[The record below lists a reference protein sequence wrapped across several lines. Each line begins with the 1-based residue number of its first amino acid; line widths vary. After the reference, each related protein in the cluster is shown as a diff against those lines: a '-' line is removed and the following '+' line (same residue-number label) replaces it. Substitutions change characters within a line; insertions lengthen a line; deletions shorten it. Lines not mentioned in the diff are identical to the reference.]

1 MNIYEL
7 KGVKTEVGDFSLSI
21 PNCTLSAGRVYA
33 VVGPNACG
41 KTTFLNLLSLLS
53 APCEGEVFFSG
64 EKIRYTDRSNLLAK
78 RRKIAYLTQNPYLFN
93 MSIYENVSFGLRL
106 RGFPQTIIHKKVEE
120 ILSVLS
126 LSGLSRKNAHELSG
140 GEAQRVALARTL
152 ALESSVFLLDE
163 PTANVDKG
171 NIRELEEL
179 ILSLNREKGAT
190 VILTTHSQEQAY
202 RMSKNIISIVNG
214 RIKDI
219 AYENVF
225 SGILEEEESGLKSVR
240 LKNNLRIKVSS
251 GQKGAVT
258 IAVDPQDIILSRECL
273 DSSALNN
280 FYGTI
285 TKLEEINGSLR
296 VYVEAASPRGEANAA
311 FCALITH
318 HSFYNMK
325 LNIGKEVWVTFKANS
340 VKTI

>member
-1 MNIYEL
+1 MDIYEL
-7 KGVKTEVGDFSLSI
+7 KGVKTEVNDFSLTI
-21 PNCTLSAGRVYA
+21 PNCSLSAGGIYA
-33 VVGPNACG
+33 VVGPNASG
-41 KTTFLNLLSLLS
+41 KTTFLNLLSFIS
-53 APCEGEVFFSG
+53 IPCEGEVFFFG
-64 EKIRYTDRSNLLAK
+64 EKILYGERNDILVN
-78 RRKIAYLTQNPYLFN
+78 RRKVAYLTQNPYLFN
-93 MSIYENVSFGLRL
+93 MSVYENISCGLRL
-106 RGFPQTIIHKKVEE
+106 RGFPQSIVHKKVEE

-126 LSGLSRKNAHELSG
+126 LSCLSRKNANMLSG

-152 ALESSVFLLDE
+152 VLESDVFLLDE

-171 NIRELEEL
+171 NIRKLEEI

-202 RMSKNIISIVNG
+202 RMSKNIISIIDG

-225 SGILEEEESGLKSVR
+225 SGILEVEDNDLKSVR
-240 LKNNLRIKVSS
+240 LKNNLRIKISS
-251 GQKGAVT
+251 GQKGTVT
-258 IAVDPQDIILSRECL
+258 IAIDPQDIILSIECF
-273 DSSALNN
+273 DSSALNR
-280 FYGTI
+280 FHGTI
-285 TKLEEINGSLR
+285 TKIEEINGSLR
-296 VYVEAASPRGEANAA
+296 VYVEAGTV

-340 VKTI
+340 VKVI

>member
-1 MNIYEL
+1 
-7 KGVKTEVGDFSLSI
+7 
-21 PNCTLSAGRVYA
+21 
-33 VVGPNACG
+33 
-41 KTTFLNLLSLLS
+41 LSL
-53 APCEGEVFFSG
+53 FSG
-64 EKIRYTDRSNLLAK
+64 EKIDYTDRRDLLAK
-78 RRKIAYLTQNPYLFN
+78 RRRIAYLAQNPYLFK
-93 MSIYENVSFGLRL
+93 MSVYENVSFGLKL
-106 RGFPQTIIHKKVEE
+106 RGLPPAIIHKKVEE

-152 ALESSVFLLDE
+152 VLESSVFLLDE
-163 PTANVDKG
+163 PTANVDKR
-171 NIRELEEL
+171 NIRELEKL
-179 ILSLNREKGAT
+179 ILSLSREKGVT

-202 RMSKNIISIVNG
+202 RMSKNIISIING
-214 RIKDI
+214 RIKNI
-219 AYENVF
+219 VYENVF

-251 GQKGAVT
+251 GQKGTVS
-258 IAVDPQDIILSRECL
+258 IAVDPRDIILSRERL

-296 VYVEAASPRGEANAA
+296 VYVEAGTV

-318 HSFYNMK
+318 HSFYNMR
-325 LNIGKEVWVTFKANS
+325 LNIGREVWVTFKANS
-340 VKTI
+340 VKAI

>member
-7 KGVKTEVGDFSLSI
+7 KGVKTKVGDFSLSI
-21 PNCTLSAGRVYA
+21 PDCILSTGRVYA

-53 APCEGEVFFSG
+53 APCEGEVFFSE
-64 EKIRYTDRSNLLAK
+64 EKIRYTDRDNLLAK

-93 MSIYENVSFGLRL
+93 MSVYENVSLGLRL
-106 RGFPQTIIHKKVEE
+106 RGFPQAIIHKKVEE
-120 ILSVLS
+120 ILSALS

-152 ALESSVFLLDE
+152 VLESSVFLLDE

-179 ILSLNREKGAT
+179 ILALNQKKGAT
-190 VILTTHSQEQAY
+190 VILTTHSQGQAY
-202 RMSKNIISIVNG
+202 RMSNNIISIING
-214 RIKDI
+214 RIKDVV
-219 AYENVF
+219 YENVF

-240 LKNNLRIKVSS
+240 LKNNFRIRVSS

-258 IAVDPQDIILSRECL
+258 IAVDPQDITLSRKRL

-285 TKLEEINGSLR
+285 TKLEEINGSLQ
-296 VYVEAASPRGEANAA
+296 VYIEAVSHRGEANVV

-325 LNIGKEVWVTFKANS
+325 LNIGKEIWVTFKANS
-340 VKTI
+340 VKLI